1 MPTTAIGCA
10 GIIDEDA
17 ISGPHVAGEYGRAAE
32 RSATST
38 LVDEGAIAG
47 GRKDGE
53 LGLTR
58 GWAESGLPYERLLD
72 RLMLPLTV
80 TKLCVRPEL
89 LVMPAPSTN
98 RTKPHCPGLAVIVK
112 AVAPNIPD
120 LNTMLATS
128 VVSEME
134 IPCTMEVTKV
144 AVSPGPGTVAGDQ
157 LPGKPQ
163 LSSWGK
169 LAQVAL
175 PAKALLVA
183 AVMKSKIAAALVRT
197 SKRFGLR

>member
-1 MPTTAIGCA
+1 MPVPLIL
-10 GIIDEDA
+10 
-17 ISGPHVAGEYGRAAE
+17 RA
-32 RSATST
+32 
-38 LVDEGAIAG
+38 V
-47 GRKDGE
+47 
-53 LGLTR
+53 
-58 GWAESGLPYERLLD
+58 
-72 RLMLPLTV
+72 
-80 TKLCVRPEL
+80 C
-89 LVMPAPSTN
+89 
-98 RTKPHCPGLAVIVK
+98 GLAVIVK
-112 AVAPNIPD
+112 AVAPNIPE

-128 VVSEME
+128 VEFEME

-144 AVSPGPGTVAGDQ
+144 AVSFGPLGTVAGDQ

-163 LSSWGK
+163 LSSCGK